1 MTPTRRT
8 AIVLSLA
15 ACVVASAA
23 PPVHGQQRSGGV
35 IASASVSADPDTRW
49 SLAGSVGYR
58 FNKILAM
65 GTELTWSSLK
75 YSLPDIVDPYETVTF
90 SRPRRDLVS
99 FTSNVRAEL
108 PNCRRILPYVVVGGG
123 VASDS
128 IAYTTTITSPAT
140 RETQPRTMQST
151 LYLGL
156 LAGGGVNVP
165 VTHHVSIDGEF
176 KWLYLV
182 GGSWSWARFAIG
194 TSYRF

>member
-8 AIVLSLA
+8 ATVLSLA
-15 ACVVASAA
+15 TCVVVSVA
-23 PPVHGQQRSGGV
+23 PPVQGQQRSGGV
-35 IASASVSADPDTRW
+35 IASGSVSADPDTRW

-58 FNKILAM
+58 FNTILAM
-65 GTELTWSSLK
+65 EAELTWSSLK
-75 YSLPDIVDPYETVTF
+75 YSRPDIANPYETVTF

-108 PNCRRILPYVVVGGG
+108 PKFRRVLPYIVVGGG

-128 IAYTTTITSPAT
+128 IAYTATITSPVT
-140 RETQPRTMQST
+140 RETLPRTVQST
-151 LYLGL
+151 PYLGL
-156 LAGGGVNVP
+156 LVGGGVGVP
-165 VTHHVSIDGEF
+165 ITHHVSIDGEF

-182 GGSWSWARFAIG
+182 GAPWSWARFAIG